1 MRWFYLFIVVLVAAA
16 TAIFAFQNL
25 ELVTM
30 TFLGFNLRAPLAV
43 LVVIVYVL
51 GAFTGGG
58 LYALLKRSY
67 AGARSVSG

>member
-1 MRWFYLFIVVLVAAA
+1 MRWFYLFIVILFAAA

-43 LVVIVYVL
+43 VAVIMYVL
-51 GAFTGGG
+51 GAVTGGG

-67 AGARSVSG
+67 

>member
-1 MRWFYLFIVVLVAAA
+1 MRWFYLFIVILFAAA

-43 LVVIVYVL
+43 VAVIMYVL
-51 GAFTGGG
+51 GAVTGGG

-67 AGARSVSG
+67 AGATSISV